1 MSVQCAVTGI
11 LSYQLL
17 MVALLSRLNAE
28 VLPAFFTA
36 YKEDPDRPSSGVA
49 KVVGKLTVNLFAAR
63 GLTRGDIQ
71 AYGVFEC
78 EGTEYAT
85 EAASTLIGE
94 PR

>member
-1 MSVQCAVTGI
+1 MV
-11 LSYQLL
+11 LL
-17 MVALLSRLNAE
+17 LCRLNAE

-36 YKEDPDRPSSGVA
+36 YKEDADRPSSGIA

-71 AYGVFEC
+71 AYGVFEL